1 MFQKSEFIEVK
12 VLLYYT
18 CCNKYIYCTGRRNT
32 RMQAVSQKNTVETPT
47 IYRILFAIS
56 FGHFLNDSM
65 QAVVPALFPIL
76 EKTMNLSYMQV
87 GWIAFALNM
96 TSSIMQPFL
105 VCIRIRS
112 RHHFYYHSVCF
123 RVCLG

>member
-1 MFQKSEFIEVK
+1 
-12 VLLYYT
+12 
-18 CCNKYIYCTGRRNT
+18 
-32 RMQAVSQKNTVETPT
+32 MQAVSHKKTVETPT

-96 TSSIMQPFL
+96 TSSIMQPVFGMYSDKKP
-105 VCIRIRS
+105 S
-112 RHHFYYHSVCF
+112 RFA
-123 RVCLG
+123 